1 MNNSVLIALTLT
13 ASIVLSPV
21 SIAGTVQGSTHTIK
35 MSSFNLSSQKWKNR
49 VLLVFAPSVDN
60 QSYQQQMQLFNQH
73 QNGFQDRDLV
83 LVQVLATDKS
93 YANGQLI
100 DESSAA
106 KLRVGEARRRHR
118 FGVDKENFRV
128 ILVGKDGGVKR
139 SDTTPVPATAI
150 FEQIDAMP
158 MRQQEMRSSR
168 QKVAIKY
175 KRGSDR
181 L

>member
-1 MNNSVLIALTLT
+1 
-13 ASIVLSPV
+13 
-21 SIAGTVQGSTHTIK
+21 

-60 QSYQQQMQLFNQH
+60 HSYQQQMQLLQ
-73 QNGFQDRDLV
+73 QKSGFADRDLV

-100 DESSAA
+100 DKSSAV
-106 KLRVGEARRRHR
+106 KLRNH
-118 FGVDKENFRV
+118 FGVDQENFQV

-139 SDTTPVPATAI
+139 QDTKPVKATAI

-158 MRQQEMRSSR
+158 MRQQEM
-168 QKVAIKY
+168 QQ
-175 KRGSDR
+175 RGR
-181 L
+181 K

>member
-1 MNNSVLIALTLT
+1 
-13 ASIVLSPV
+13 
-21 SIAGTVQGSTHTIK
+21 
-35 MSSFNLSSQKWKNR
+35 MSSFNLSSQKWQNR

-60 QSYQQQMQLFNQH
+60 RTYQQQMQLLQE
-73 QNGFQDRDLV
+73 QKSGFTDRDLI
-83 LVQVLATDKS
+83 LVQVFATDKS

-106 KLRVGEARRRHR
+106 KLRNR

-139 SDTTPVPATAI
+139 QDTKPVRATAI

-158 MRQQEMRSSR
+158 MRQQEMRS
-168 QKVAIKY
+168 
-175 KRGSDR
+175 
-181 L
+181 

>member
-13 ASIVLSPV
+13 ASIALSPV
-21 SIAGTVQGSTHTIK
+21 SIGGTAQGSTQAIK
-35 MSSFNLSSQKWKNR
+35 MSSFNLSSQKWQNR
-49 VLLVFAPSVDN
+49 VLLVFAPSVN
-60 QSYQQQMQLFNQH
+60 NRTYQQQMQLFNQH
-73 QNGFQDRDLV
+73 QNGFTDRDLV

-106 KLRVGEARRRHR
+106 NLRNG

-128 ILVGKDGGVKR
+128 ILVGKDSGVKR
-139 SDTTPVPATAI
+139 SDTIPVQATAI

-158 MRQQEMRSSR
+158 MRQQEM
-168 QKVAIKY
+168 QQ
-175 KRGSDR
+175 RGR
-181 L
+181 K

>member
-1 MNNSVLIALTLT
+1 MKKSLLIALTLT
-13 ASIVLSPV
+13 ACTAVSPV
-21 SIAGTVQGSTHTIK
+21 SIAGTVPSSTHAIK
-35 MSSFNLSSQKWKNR
+35 MSSFNLSSQKWQNR

-60 QSYQQQMQLFNQH
+60 HSYQQQMQLFNQH
-73 QNGFQDRDLV
+73 QNGFTDRDLV

-100 DESSAA
+100 DESSAV
-106 KLRVGEARRRHR
+106 KLRNR
-118 FGVDKENFRV
+118 FGVDQENFQV

-139 SDTTPVPATAI
+139 SDTTPVKAAAI

-168 QKVAIKY
+168 
-175 KRGSDR
+175 
-181 L
+181 

>member
-60 QSYQQQMQLFNQH
+60 HSYQQQMQLLQ
-73 QNGFQDRDLV
+73 QKSGFADRDLV
-83 LVQVLATDKS
+83 LVRVLATNKS

-106 KLRVGEARRRHR
+106 KLRHR

-128 ILVGKDGGVKR
+128 
-139 SDTTPVPATAI
+139 
-150 FEQIDAMP
+150 
-158 MRQQEMRSSR
+158 
-168 QKVAIKY
+168 
-175 KRGSDR
+175 
-181 L
+181 